1 MQEPTRFLGILSAA
15 ALMAAAAFSASAQD
29 EGAQPAS
36 AEGGEATEAAPAAE
50 GGEAAEAPAAPVKP
64 RPAEIMPL
72 TPKSLLLDVYY
83 TGERYVAVGDR
94 GGIVTAAQPSTD
106 PKDWTQVP
114 VPVRAAL
121 TAVHFPDPKNGWAVG
136 HDAAIVATADGGQTW
151 TLQHF
156 QPELEKPLLDVLF
169 LDASNGFAVG
179 AYGLFLRTAD
189 GGKSWTEVDAP
200 SIRAEEV
207 HFNSLIKL
215 GNGSLF
221 IAGESGMLALSG
233 DQGQTW
239 TKLTSPYESS
249 LFGALPVGE
258 KGALIFGL
266 RGNVYLTQ
274 DVKGSKWTK
283 LETNSVASMFGGTV
297 LPSGE
302 LALVGLNGVVLVAT
316 AEGQVRAL
324 QTPTGTPLSSAIAVN
339 GGLLAVG
346 ESGVQTIA
354 SLQQR

>member
-1 MQEPTRFLGILSAA
+1 MMPSLRFLLIPGAA
-15 ALMAAAAFSASAQD
+15 ACLAAAMFSASAQD
-29 EGAQPAS
+29 EAAQ
-36 AEGGEATEAAPAAE
+36 EAAPAAEGEAAAE

-72 TPKSLLLDVYY
+72 TPKNLLLDVYH

-94 GGIVTAAQPSTD
+94 GGIVTATQPSTD

-179 AYGLFLRTAD
+179 AYGLFLQTAD

-207 HFNSLIKL
+207 HFNALIKL

-221 IAGESGMLALSG
+221 IAGESGMLALSA
-233 DQGQTW
+233 DQGKTW
-239 TKLTSPYESS
+239 TKLTAPYESS
-249 LFGALPVGE
+249 LFGALPVGD

-297 LPSGE
+297 LPGGE
-302 LALVGLNGVVLVAT
+302 LALVGLNGVILVAT
-316 AEGQVRAL
+316 ADGQVRAL
-324 QTPTGTPLSSAIAVN
+324 QTPTGTPLSSAVAVN